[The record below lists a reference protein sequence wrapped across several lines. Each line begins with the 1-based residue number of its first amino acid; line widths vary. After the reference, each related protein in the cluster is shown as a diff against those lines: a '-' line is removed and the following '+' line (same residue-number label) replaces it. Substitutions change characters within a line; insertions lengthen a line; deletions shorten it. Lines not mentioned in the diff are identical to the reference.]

1 MSEKVTLEQLLNVM
15 KPSEYAN
22 INVKTDQFSSCLF
35 FSGKIEELPENL
47 YKKYKDFFVISMD
60 TPYYD
65 IGDYD
70 EELYYSGIGLNIILE
85 IPDTYPYYK
94 WSFNDLLNTID
105 DTEKIIVLD
114 PTDYCSGF
122 TYEGLKKD
130 MSNEIFNQLK
140 NRKVIFVEKPYI
152 ANDREE
158 PILDICLTEENN
170 SHF

>member
-65 IGDYD
+65 IGDWPKH
-70 EELYYSGIGLNIILE
+70 YSGNSRYISILQME
-85 IPDTYPYYK
+85 
-94 WSFNDLLNTID
+94 F
-105 DTEKIIVLD
+105 
-114 PTDYCSGF
+114 
-122 TYEGLKKD
+122 
-130 MSNEIFNQLK
+130 
-140 NRKVIFVEKPYI
+140 
-152 ANDREE
+152 
-158 PILDICLTEENN
+158 
-170 SHF
+170 